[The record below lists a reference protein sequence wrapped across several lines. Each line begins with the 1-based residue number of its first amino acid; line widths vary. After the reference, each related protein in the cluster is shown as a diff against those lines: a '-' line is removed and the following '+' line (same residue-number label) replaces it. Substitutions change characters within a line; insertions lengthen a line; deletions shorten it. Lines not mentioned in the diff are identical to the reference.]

1 MGSMRNDNHTKTC
14 ESLKGCQACTS
25 TSFGCV
31 WCQDQCKWRTC
42 QGASESKRKGRF
54 NSGFSEDNVKDPE
67 EEIKSRY
74 STSVLLQLLHFYCNY
89 CIFFIAIYLFFRAM
103 CLLLVLNHQMR

>member
-1 MGSMRNDNHTKTC
+1 MRNDNHTKTC
-14 ESLKGCQACTS
+14 ENLKGCQACTS

-42 QGASESKRKGRF
+42 QGTSESKRKGRF

-74 STSVLLQLLHFYCNY
+74 GTYSICMIIYCNS
-89 CIFFIAIYLFFRAM
+89 IAIFPNEFNNNDINYYYF
-103 CLLLVLNHQMR
+103 

>member
-14 ESLKGCQACTS
+14 EGLKGCQACTS

-74 STSVLLQLLHFYCNY
+74 IQLEG
-89 CIFFIAIYLFFRAM
+89 FFWSFSISRKKIKF
-103 CLLLVLNHQMR
+103 